1 MQRQQDTNKR
11 RRSGRQSR
19 SGRGPDAGVQVSA
32 AIQRTCTSDYGT
44 GVYVMSLPRHD
55 DSDGSR
61 QW

>member
-1 MQRQQDTNKR
+1 MQRQQNTNKR
-11 RRSGRQSR
+11 RRSRN
-19 SGRGPDAGVQVSA
+19 GRGPDAGVQVSA

>member
-1 MQRQQDTNKR
+1 MQRQQNTNKR
-11 RRSGRQSR
+11 KRSGRQSR

-32 AIQRTCTSDYGT
+32 ATQRTCTSDYGT
-44 GVYVMSLPRHD
+44 GVCIMSSPRHD

>member
-1 MQRQQDTNKR
+1 MQRQQNTNKR
-11 RRSGRQSR
+11 RR

-32 AIQRTCTSDYGT
+32 ATQRTCTSDYGT
-44 GVYVMSLPRHD
+44 GVCIMSSPRHD